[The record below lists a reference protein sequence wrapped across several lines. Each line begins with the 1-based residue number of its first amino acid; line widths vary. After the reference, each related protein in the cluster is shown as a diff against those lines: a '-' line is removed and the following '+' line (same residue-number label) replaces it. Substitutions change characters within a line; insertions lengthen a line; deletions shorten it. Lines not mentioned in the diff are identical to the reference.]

1 MAPPQKQ
8 ISCLIFVKEE
18 AKRFVGGLLGDIDM
32 HRIHILVDSNGEL
45 LKEPSDKAE
54 QNMRAICE
62 GQELPVLSMKLHKQ
76 LLVVEVDQS
85 MNPIHEQMSWR
96 DIKPADKTALG
107 WRTIF
112 YPCLAN
118 TVQECLGFSAAAQK
132 DSLGGQ
138 YTVASIIPLILK
150 PPKE

>member
-1 MAPPQKQ
+1 
-8 ISCLIFVKEE
+8 
-18 AKRFVGGLLGDIDM
+18 
-32 HRIHILVDSNGEL
+32 
-45 LKEPSDKAE
+45 
-54 QNMRAICE
+54 
-62 GQELPVLSMKLHKQ
+62 

-85 MNPIHEQMSWR
+85 QNPVHEQMSWR
-96 DIKPADKTALG
+96 DIEPTNLTALG

-138 YTVASIIPLILK
+138 HTVASILSLILK